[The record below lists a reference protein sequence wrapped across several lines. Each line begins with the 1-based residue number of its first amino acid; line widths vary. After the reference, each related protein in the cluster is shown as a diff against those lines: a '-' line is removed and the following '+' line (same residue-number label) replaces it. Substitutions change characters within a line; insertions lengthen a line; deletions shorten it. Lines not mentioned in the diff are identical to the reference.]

1 MKPSRVFLVA
11 ACIGALIGVAGCAS
25 FSGGGDDGTGRGNA
39 LGGNAAA
46 DLGTAQ
52 RMIQSGNY
60 SIAIPRLQSLIAQ
73 YPNAPESLEARYFL
87 GVAHSEIG
95 GQSDAARYL
104 REYVDRSPSGTHASE
119 ARQLLA
125 TVAGEID
132 SRTVSDQELTERAA
146 ALRQQIEA
154 EPNQP
159 AAWLELADLYWQTGR
174 YTEAGEVY
182 AAALKR
188 LPDLADNPAV
198 RSRVEGQVDGSYV
211 VVTPQEAARRYAEEE
226 PLLLYNTTSF
236 RSGRPS
242 GWSGQLKHDIYTVSG
257 QAKNRGSSVLYNV
270 QVVVTIYGFTG
281 MVYDSRVINIG
292 QMQPGQA
299 RAFSAPFSN
308 FDDIENVH
316 HYECVGSYER

>member
-1 MKPSRVFLVA
+1 M
-11 ACIGALIGVAGCAS
+11 GALIGAAGCAS

-73 YPNAPESLEARYFL
+73 YPNAPEGVEARYFL
-87 GVAHSEIG
+87 GVAYSEIG
-95 GQSDAARYL
+95 GQGDAARYL
-104 REYVDRSPSGTHASE
+104 REYVERSPSGAHASE

-125 TVAGEID
+125 TLVSEMD
-132 SRTVSDQELTERAA
+132 SRTVSGQELMDRSA
-146 ALRQQIEA
+146 ALRQQIKDK
-154 EPNQP
+154 PGQS
-159 AAWLELADLYWQTGR
+159 AAWLELADLYWQAGQ
-174 YTEAGEVY
+174 YAEAGAVY
-182 AAALKR
+182 GELLKR
-188 LPDLADNPAV
+188 WPDLAENNTV
-198 RSRVEGQVDGSYV
+198 RTRVERRADGSYAV
-211 VVTPQEAARRYAEEE
+211 LTPAEAARRYAEEE

-257 QAKNRGSSVLYNV
+257 QAKNRGSSALYNV